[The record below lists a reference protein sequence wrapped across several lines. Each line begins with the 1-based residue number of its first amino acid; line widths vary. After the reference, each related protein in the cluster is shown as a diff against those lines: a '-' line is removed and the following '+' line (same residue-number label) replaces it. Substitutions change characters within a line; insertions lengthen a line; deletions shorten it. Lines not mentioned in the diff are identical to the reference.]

1 MITRLPTKHQR
12 RDDDADVISLTA
24 LRILDGADDAVGEL
38 HHAFAF
44 LDLRHTDELAEHIAG
59 DGVTHQV
66 VVFLLLEIDELP
78 LAALAFRSLTQ
89 RAFGRLA
96 QRFRDFIG
104 GHAHG
109 HIVFG
114 DDLVDLQLAGVE
126 FFQILHKLRILR
138 GKGPGADPAGD
149 AVARAFAADL
159 VGLVG
164 DGFDLNLLVGHD
176 DAELVFAV
184 HIGKNGGV
192 LDDHELDLLV
202 RHFGQVNH
210 ARIVIEQGFAFAA
223 FRLCGEREDQ
233 KQGEAKAFHNCKI
246 VRFGKK
252 KRTKLRRIR
261 NRFIRAFFPNLS
273 CSCRK
278 IAGQCPPAMRYP
290 TSAKLFQTAKQLIP
304 GGVNSPVRA
313 FRNVGGEPFF
323 VRRAKGSRI
332 EDIDGKSYIDYIG
345 TWGPAILGHAP
356 MAVINA
362 VHEAAKNGLSFGIP
376 NVLEVE
382 MAKMV
387 TSWVPSVEKVRMT
400 NSGTEATMS
409 AIRLARGFTKR
420 DKIIKFDGCYH
431 GHSDSLLVAAGSGA
445 LTQGEPDS
453 AGVPKAF
460 AAETIVLPFNDRA
473 AVEAAFAQ
481 WEGQIAALIL
491 EPYPANAG
499 LILPQ
504 PGFLNFLRD
513 ITAKHGTVLIFDEVM
528 TGFRLGKAGV
538 QGLENITPD
547 LSCFGKVI
555 GGGLPVGAFG
565 GRAEIMDWLAPL
577 GPVYQ
582 AGTLS
587 GNPLAMVA
595 GLTQLHE
602 LDKAGAYETLDQ
614 IGANLEAG
622 VKKIF
627 SEKGIPHR
635 FNRVGSMFCLF
646 FTDAEII
653 NLDSVKTQDLEMF
666 RKLFWSMI
674 DKGIYIAPSPYETG
688 FLSLAHNRED
698 IDETLTAMEDTIRE
712 W

>member
-1 MITRLPTKHQR
+1 
-12 RDDDADVISLTA
+12 
-24 LRILDGADDAVGEL
+24 
-38 HHAFAF
+38 
-44 LDLRHTDELAEHIAG
+44 
-59 DGVTHQV
+59 
-66 VVFLLLEIDELP
+66 
-78 LAALAFRSLTQ
+78 
-89 RAFGRLA
+89 
-96 QRFRDFIG
+96 
-104 GHAHG
+104 
-109 HIVFG
+109 
-114 DDLVDLQLAGVE
+114 
-126 FFQILHKLRILR
+126 
-138 GKGPGADPAGD
+138 
-149 AVARAFAADL
+149 
-159 VGLVG
+159 
-164 DGFDLNLLVGHD
+164 
-176 DAELVFAV
+176 
-184 HIGKNGGV
+184 
-192 LDDHELDLLV
+192 
-202 RHFGQVNH
+202 
-210 ARIVIEQGFAFAA
+210 
-223 FRLCGEREDQ
+223 
-233 KQGEAKAFHNCKI
+233 
-246 VRFGKK
+246 
-252 KRTKLRRIR
+252 
-261 NRFIRAFFPNLS
+261 
-273 CSCRK
+273 
-278 IAGQCPPAMRYP
+278 MRYP
-290 TSAKLFQTAKQLIP
+290 TSAKLFQTAQQLIP

-356 MAVINA
+356 MSVINA

-382 MAKMV
+382 MAQMV

-453 AGVPKAF
+453 AGVPKSF
-460 AAETIVLPFNDRA
+460 AAETIVLPFNDRH
-473 AVEAAFAQ
+473 AVEEAFRAC
-481 WEGQIAALIL
+481 GDQIAALIL

-504 PGFLNFLRD
+504 PGFLAFLRE
-513 ITAKHGTVLIFDEVM
+513 ITQKFGTVLIFDEVM

-565 GRAEIMDWLAPL
+565 GRADIMDYLAPL

-602 LDKAGAYETLDQ
+602 LEKAGAYQTLDA
-614 IGANLEAG
+614 IGAHLQQG
-622 VKKIF
+622 VESIF
-627 SEKGIPHR
+627 QKKGIPHR

-653 NLDSVKTQDLEMF
+653 NLDSVKTQSLEQF
-666 RKLFWSMI
+666 RKLFWAMI
-674 DKGIYIAPSPYETG
+674 DEGVYIAPSPYETG
-688 FLSLAHNRED
+688 FLSLAHSRED
-698 IDETLTAMEDTIRE
+698 IDETLEKLEKIIAS

>member
-1 MITRLPTKHQR
+1 
-12 RDDDADVISLTA
+12 
-24 LRILDGADDAVGEL
+24 
-38 HHAFAF
+38 
-44 LDLRHTDELAEHIAG
+44 
-59 DGVTHQV
+59 
-66 VVFLLLEIDELP
+66 
-78 LAALAFRSLTQ
+78 
-89 RAFGRLA
+89 
-96 QRFRDFIG
+96 
-104 GHAHG
+104 
-109 HIVFG
+109 
-114 DDLVDLQLAGVE
+114 
-126 FFQILHKLRILR
+126 
-138 GKGPGADPAGD
+138 
-149 AVARAFAADL
+149 
-159 VGLVG
+159 
-164 DGFDLNLLVGHD
+164 
-176 DAELVFAV
+176 
-184 HIGKNGGV
+184 
-192 LDDHELDLLV
+192 
-202 RHFGQVNH
+202 
-210 ARIVIEQGFAFAA
+210 
-223 FRLCGEREDQ
+223 
-233 KQGEAKAFHNCKI
+233 
-246 VRFGKK
+246 
-252 KRTKLRRIR
+252 
-261 NRFIRAFFPNLS
+261 
-273 CSCRK
+273 
-278 IAGQCPPAMRYP
+278 MRYP

-356 MAVINA
+356 MSVINA

-382 MAKMV
+382 MAQMV

-409 AIRLARGFTKR
+409 AIRLARGFTQR

-453 AGVPKAF
+453 AGVPKSF
-460 AAETIVLPFNDRA
+460 AAETIVLPFNDRN
-473 AVEAAFAQ
+473 AVEEAFRTC
-481 WEGQIAALIL
+481 GDQIAALIL

-504 PGFLNFLRD
+504 PGFLQFLRT
-513 ITAKHGTVLIFDEVM
+513 ITQQYGTVLIFDEVM

-565 GRAEIMDWLAPL
+565 GRADIMDHLAPL

-602 LDKAGAYETLDQ
+602 LDKAGAYETLDA
-614 IGANLEAG
+614 IGAHLQQG
-622 VKKIF
+622 VESIF
-627 SEKGIPHR
+627 QKKGISHR

-653 NLDSVKTQDLEMF
+653 NLDSVKTQNLEQF
-666 RKLFWSMI
+666 RKLFWAMI
-674 DKGIYIAPSPYETG
+674 DEGVYIAPSPYETG
-688 FLSLAHNRED
+688 FLSLAHSRED
-698 IDETLTAMEDTIRE
+698 IDETLEKLEKIITA